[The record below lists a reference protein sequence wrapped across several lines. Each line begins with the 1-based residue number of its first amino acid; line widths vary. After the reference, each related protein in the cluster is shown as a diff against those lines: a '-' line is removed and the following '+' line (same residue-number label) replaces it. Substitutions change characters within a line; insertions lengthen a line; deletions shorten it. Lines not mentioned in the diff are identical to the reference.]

1 MPHNDAIGEALL
13 AYYNNQDKTN
23 VVVKSSITEDDV
35 IPIKYLFRTWD
46 EMPLLEQK
54 ALELSRGS
62 VLDVGAASGC
72 HSLVLQEKG
81 LDVTPID
88 ISKGAVDVMNLQGLE
103 AKEIDFYTVNKQ
115 YDTLLF
121 LMNGV
126 GIAGTLKELP
136 KFLNHAKSLLKLNG
150 QILLDSSDISYL
162 FKEEDGSMWMN
173 LNSNYYGEVTYQM
186 EYKDYL
192 TEPFNWL
199 FVDFQKLKEV
209 ATGCGLKCELIQK
222 GEHYDY
228 LARLTVKA

>member
-1 MPHNDAIGEALL
+1 MANNDAIGEALL
-13 AYYNNQDKTN
+13 AYYNHKDKTDIII
-23 VVVKSSITEDDV
+23 KSSITEDDV
-35 IPIKYLFRTWD
+35 IPTHYLFRTFN
-46 EMPLLEQK
+46 EMPLIEQK
-54 ALELSRGS
+54 ALGLCVGN

-72 HSLVLQEKG
+72 HSLVLKDKG
-81 LDVTPID
+81 LDATAID
-88 ISKGAVDVMNLQGLE
+88 ISKGAVEVMKLQSVDAQQL
-103 AKEIDFYTVNKQ
+103 DFYDVKEQ

-136 KFLNHAKSLLKLNG
+136 LFLNHAKSLLKPNG
-150 QILLDSSDISYL
+150 HILLDSSDIAYL

-186 EYKDYL
+186 KYKNHL

-199 FVDFQKLKEV
+199 FVDYERLTKTAEE
-209 ATGCGLKCELIQK
+209 CGLKCELVYE

-228 LARLTVKA
+228 LARLTML